1 MTKLKGLLRNRDF
14 IMVLALA
21 LGLGWGGAAPWTE
34 RTTLPLLMVVMTLAT
49 MGVSG
54 TVFRSPRALVA
65 PALAGIA
72 MNYFVLGGFL
82 LASNAL
88 LIHDEAL
95 RSGFVLVA
103 AVPPAVAV
111 LPFTL
116 FLNGDTAFSLI
127 GTLAAYLGALVI
139 MPLMS
144 LLFLGPGFIDPGK
157 LMMIMIELILL
168 PLILS
173 RILIRFRV
181 APRVEPFKGTVTNW
195 SFFVLMYTIVGL
207 NREIFLSHPLS
218 LVLPALIAVASTFF
232 LGWVIEAA
240 GKALRIP
247 QRTLVGLVLLGTL
260 KNYGLAGGLAL
271 TLFSRKSALPATI
284 SAIFM
289 ITYIV
294 YLQFKKR
301 SGRESLPTAAR

>member
-1 MTKLKGLLRNRDF
+1 MTNVKGLLRNRDF
-14 IMVLALA
+14 IMVVALA
-21 LGLGWGGAAPWTE
+21 LGLIWGGAAPSTE
-34 RTTLPLLMVVMTLAT
+34 RATLPLLMVVMTLAT

-54 TVFRSPRALVA
+54 TVFGSPRALVA
-65 PALAGIA
+65 PALAGVA
-72 MNYFVLGGFL
+72 MNYLVLGGFL
-82 LASNAL
+82 LAANAL
-88 LIHDEAL
+88 LIRDEAL
-95 RSGFVLVA
+95 RSGFVLLA

-127 GTLAAYLGALVI
+127 GTLGAYLGALVI
-139 MPLMS
+139 MPVMTVV
-144 LLFLGPGFIDPGK
+144 FLGSGFIDPGK
-157 LMMIMIELILL
+157 LMIIMIELILL

-173 RILIRFRV
+173 RILIRLRI
-181 APRVEPFKGTVTNW
+181 APRVDPFKGTVTNW

-207 NREIFLSHPLS
+207 NREVFLTHPLS
-218 LVLPALIAVASTFF
+218 LVLPALIAIASTFI
-232 LGWVIEAA
+232 LGWIIEAA
-240 GKALRIP
+240 GKAFRIP
-247 QRTLVGLVLLGTL
+247 QQTLVGLVLLGTL

-271 TLFSRKSALPATI
+271 TLFSRESALPATI

-301 SGRESLPTAAR
+301 SGKESFQTPAR

>member
-34 RTTLPLLMVVMTLAT
+34 RITLPLLMVVMTLAT

-127 GTLAAYLGALVI
+127 GTLGAYLGALVI
-139 MPLMS
+139 MPGMS
-144 LLFLGPGFIDPGK
+144 LLFLGPGFVDPGK
-157 LMMIMIELILL
+157 LIMIMIELILL

-173 RILIRFRV
+173 RILIRFRI
-181 APRVEPFKGTVTNW
+181 APRIEPFKGTVTNW
-195 SFFVLMYTIVGL
+195 GFFVLMYTIVGL
-207 NREIFLSHPLS
+207 NREVFLTHPLS
-218 LVLPALIAVASTFF
+218 LVSPALIAIASTFV
-232 LGWVIEAA
+232 LGWIIEAA
-240 GKALRIP
+240 AKALQVP
-247 QRTLVGLVLLGTL
+247 QQTLVGLVLLGTL

-271 TLFSRKSALPATI
+271 TLFSKKSALPATV

-294 YLQFKKR
+294 YLQLKKR
-301 SGRESLPTAAR
+301 SCTDRP

>member
-1 MTKLKGLLRNRDF
+1 MTKPKGLLRNRDF

-21 LGLGWGGAAPWTE
+21 LGLSWGGAAPWTE
-34 RTTLPLLMVVMTLAT
+34 KITVPLLMVVMTLAT

-65 PALAGIA
+65 PALAGVA

-95 RSGFVLVA
+95 RTGFVLVA

-127 GTLAAYLGALVI
+127 GTLGAYLGALAFMPVI
-139 MPLMS
+139 S
-144 LLFLGPGFIDPGK
+144 LLFLGPGFVDPGK
-157 LMMIMIELILL
+157 LMMIMLELILL

-173 RILIRFRV
+173 RIFIRFRV

-218 LVLPALIAVASTFF
+218 LVLPSLIAVASTFF
-232 LGWVIEAA
+232 LGWVIETA

-271 TLFSRKSALPATI
+271 TLSSRKSALPATI

-301 SGRESLPTAAR
+301 SDKESLQTAAR

>member
-1 MTKLKGLLRNRDF
+1 
-14 IMVLALA
+14 
-21 LGLGWGGAAPWTE
+21 
-34 RTTLPLLMVVMTLAT
+34 
-49 MGVSG
+49 
-54 TVFRSPRALVA
+54 
-65 PALAGIA
+65 GIA

-95 RSGFVLVA
+95 RSGFVLLA

-139 MPLMS
+139 MPVMS

-240 GKALRIP
+240 GRALRIP

-260 KNYGLAGGLAL
+260 KNYGLAGAFAL
-271 TLFSRKSALPATI
+271 VFFNPQTAVPATVT
-284 SAIFM
+284 SAVGILYF
-289 ITYIV
+289 IWLEIRANRHTKAPA
-294 YLQFKKR
+294 KK
-301 SGRESLPTAAR
+301 